1 MAQSKRLEFFVKLM
15 SMNSIS
21 VLVYGSRLGQ
31 KSKSRRTWRWLRWLT
46 WVVKME
52 ARLLARQLFGFES
65 RAQILSPL
73 TGVKASYEVGLK
85 STQAH
90 KQGDINK
97 GVANIQ

>member
-1 MAQSKRLEFFVKLM
+1 VCMAQSKRLEFLVKLM
-15 SMNSIS
+15 SMNYIS
-21 VLVYGSRLGQ
+21 DLIYGSRLGQ
-31 KSKSRRTWRWLRWLT
+31 KSKSRRTWRW
-46 WVVKME
+46 VVKME
-52 ARLLARQLFGFES
+52 ARLLAMQLFGFES

>member
-1 MAQSKRLEFFVKLM
+1 MCMAQSKRLEFLVKLM
-15 SMNSIS
+15 SMNYIS
-21 VLVYGSRLGQ
+21 DLIYGSRLGQ
-31 KSKSRRTWRWLRWLT
+31 KSKSRRTWRW
-46 WVVKME
+46 VVKME
-52 ARLLARQLFGFES
+52 ARLLAMQLFGFES